1 MRNIRERPK
10 LRLHISSE
18 QVDKSAEVA
27 HLVAIIRRAEYG
39 DALASVRNL
48 VPFHLHLVRP
58 DQELKAICIE
68 EALGRIPPPL
78 P

>member
-10 LRLHISSE
+10 LRLHIFSE

-48 VPFHLHLVRP
+48 GNFISCTSNRFSTLLPLVRNILLF
-58 DQELKAICIE
+58 DSD
-68 EALGRIPPPL
+68 G
-78 P
+78 

>member
-48 VPFHLHLVRP
+48 GNFISCNRFSTPLPLVRNVLLF
-58 DQELKAICIE
+58 DSD
-68 EALGRIPPPL
+68 G
-78 P
+78 